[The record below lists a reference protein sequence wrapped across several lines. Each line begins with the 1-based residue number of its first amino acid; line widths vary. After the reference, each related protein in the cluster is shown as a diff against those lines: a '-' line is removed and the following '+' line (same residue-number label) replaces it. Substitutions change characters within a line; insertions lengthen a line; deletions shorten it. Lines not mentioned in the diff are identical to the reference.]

1 MRKEIFLVFINKE
14 AEFLLNNL
22 NLLKRLNGF
31 TEDNI
36 KGNYRMEN
44 NFIILIPEVV

>member
-1 MRKEIFLVFINKE
+1 MKKEFFLVLTKKE
-14 AEFLLNNL
+14 AEFLLNIL
-22 NLLKRLNGF
+22 NLLKRLNDF

-36 KGNYRMEN
+36 KGNYTMEN